1 MCIAPNTCM
10 GSTDRY
16 VAHQALCSGADMVS
30 PQVIYHGALYNTFQ
44 RYVSAEVICSADN
57 QPLHIGGS
65 TFLVTRRTTAKLQ
78 KRAFSGYKRRRWI
91 IMRAERAGATR
102 THARSALAGH
112 TDTRAERASL

>member
-1 MCIAPNTCM
+1 
-10 GSTDRY
+10 
-16 VAHQALCSGADMVS
+16 MVS

-91 IMRAERAGATR
+91 IMRWIIMRAERAGATNP
-102 THARSALAGH
+102 
-112 TDTRAERASL
+112 DTRAERAS